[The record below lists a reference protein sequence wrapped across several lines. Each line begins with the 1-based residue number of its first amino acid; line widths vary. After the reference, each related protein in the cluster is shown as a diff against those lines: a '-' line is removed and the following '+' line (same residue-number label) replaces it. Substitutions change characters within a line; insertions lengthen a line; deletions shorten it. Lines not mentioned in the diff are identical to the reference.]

1 MIPPN
6 HCAYA
11 LRKIQK
17 IVTLATSEA
26 APITSREAY
35 EQIIEELEL
44 AGFGSLVLDPALADA
59 APPKQRRRGH

>member
-11 LRKIQK
+11 LRKIQR
-17 IVTLATSEA
+17 IVTLATSDE

-44 AGFGSLVLDPALADA
+44 AGFGSMVFDPALAEAA
-59 APPKQRRRGH
+59 APPKRRRGH

>member
-11 LRKIQK
+11 LRKIQR
-17 IVTLATSEA
+17 IVTLASKDE
-26 APITSREAY
+26 APITAREAY

-44 AGFGSLVLDPALADA
+44 AGFGSLVLDPALAE
-59 APPKQRRRGH
+59 APAKARRRGH

>member
-6 HCAYA
+6 HCAHA
-11 LRKIQK
+11 LRKIQR
-17 IVTLATSEA
+17 IVTLATKDE

-44 AGFGSLVLDPALADA
+44 AGFGSMIMDPALADA
-59 APPKQRRRGH
+59 APAKVRRQGH